1 MELAVQLFFFSQING
16 FSQKAWSIMGLKT
29 LNYKY

>member
-1 MELAVQLFFFSQING
+1 MELAVQLFFFSQIDG

-29 LNYKY
+29 L

>member
-1 MELAVQLFFFSQING
+1 MELTVQLFFFSQTDG

-29 LNYKY
+29 L